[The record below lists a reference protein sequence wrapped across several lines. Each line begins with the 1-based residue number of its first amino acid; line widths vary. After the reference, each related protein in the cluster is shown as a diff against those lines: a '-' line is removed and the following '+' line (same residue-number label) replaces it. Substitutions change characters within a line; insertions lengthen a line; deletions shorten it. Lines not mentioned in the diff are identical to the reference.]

1 MTEADRRAAEV
12 RARRAPRVPK
22 SEELER
28 QQIEAREIEQ
38 WIDEGSVRDAAEAAT
53 ARAASPNRNKP
64 TARDVDPDVSAEI
77 GDAVEQRR
85 AERLT
90 ERLAAAA
97 HALDRERFD
106 EARKLAAPLVREL
119 PGVAAVHEVSGLA
132 NYRLGRWQ
140 HAAKALEMA
149 QSLRATPETLPVLA
163 DCYRALK
170 RYDDV
175 DKMWL
180 KIREES
186 PSHQVMIEARIVAAG
201 ALADRGELKQAI
213 ELMEQ
218 AGKAPKRVREHHLR
232 QWYVLADLHDRA
244 GNTVAA
250 TRWFTAIAQQDP
262 GFVDVTDRLRA
273 LGR

>member
-1 MTEADRRAAEV
+1 M
-12 RARRAPRVPK
+12 
-22 SEELER
+22 
-28 QQIEAREIEQ
+28 
-38 WIDEGSVRDAAEAAT
+38 
-53 ARAASPNRNKP
+53 
-64 TARDVDPDVSAEI
+64 
-77 GDAVEQRR
+77 
-85 AERLT
+85 
-90 ERLAAAA
+90 
-97 HALDRERFD
+97 
-106 EARKLAAPLVREL
+106 
-119 PGVAAVHEVSGLA
+119 AAVHEVSGLA

-140 HAAKALEMA
+140 QAAKALETA

-180 KIREES
+180 KVREES
-186 PSHQVMIEARIVAAG
+186 PSHQVMIEARIVTAG
-201 ALADRGELKQAI
+201 ALADRGDLKQAI

-250 TRWFTAIAQQDP
+250 TRWFTAIAQHDP